1 MSEEEKKELLVT
13 YSVRLRKDQVGFLK
27 NIKDAADFIRRALDA
42 AILSYSTKP
51 EEHEILALN
60 RRRIELQ
67 KQIEKIKQSEEY
79 RSVMD
84 QWSEMTEFR
93 QRLEKY
99 EKMHLLSQA
108 VGKLRAETSLF
119 RRETE
124 ESAEYKV
131 FHPSNPALYITV
143 KASTP
148 DEAIRKAEE
157 EIEKGL
163 DLEIDMRTRKEY
175 EFLKRTK
182 QAYEEEIARLEKEIQ
197 EIKSKVIQ

>member
-1 MSEEEKKELLVT
+1 MSEEKKKEILVT
-13 YSVRLRKDQVGFLK
+13 YSVRLTRDQVAFLK
-27 NIKDAADFIRRALDA
+27 NIKDAANFIRRALDA
-42 AILSYSTKP
+42 AILSYSTKS

-99 EKMHLLSQA
+99 ERMHLLSQA

-131 FHPSNPALYITV
+131 FHPSNPALYVTV
-143 KASTP
+143 KASTL
-148 DEAIRKAEE
+148 DEAIQKAEQ
-157 EIEKGL
+157 EIEQGL
-163 DLEIDMRTRKEY
+163 DLEIDMQTKKEY
-175 EFLKRTK
+175 EFLKKTK